1 MGKVLVFLYYLK
13 NREPWHLF
21 CLINFLTRNVSV
33 RDCNPLKANSNKT
46 SGLKK
51 EEGKFQGSRPAL
63 ALIRL

>member
-1 MGKVLVFLYYLK
+1 MLEFIYYLN

-21 CLINFLTRNVSV
+21 CLITFWTRNVSV
-33 RDCNPLKANSNKT
+33 RECNPLKANSSKT